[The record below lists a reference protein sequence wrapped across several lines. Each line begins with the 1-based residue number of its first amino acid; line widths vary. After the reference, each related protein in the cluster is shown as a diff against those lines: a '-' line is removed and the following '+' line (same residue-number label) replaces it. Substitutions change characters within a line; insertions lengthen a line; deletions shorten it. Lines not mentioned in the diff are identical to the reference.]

1 LPIAKSEYCYWLIFS
16 GKPGI
21 PACSAGAQQGG
32 QAQVQQ
38 NQTKVNKTL
47 VNSIAEVSILNYK
60 SIHLSVVSQYANRL
74 LLLLT

>member
-1 LPIAKSEYCYWLIFS
+1 MVIFA
-16 GKPGI
+16 GKHGI
-21 PACSAGAQQGG
+21 SAGSAGAQQGG
-32 QAQVQQ
+32 QTQVQQ

-47 VNSIAEVSILNYK
+47 VIFIAGVSILNHK